1 MSSLRQNFFA
11 CLPAIAGREVFA
23 VLEKAGRGGGG
34 GSVKE
39 GRGRKPRALASSC
52 YHGGGFPGI
61 IPWEVGRV
69 TESGL
74 LLSESAYHVLC
85 SLGQTCPAG
94 LAAESQP
101 VRHQQGGWVGC
112 VLTD

>member
-1 MSSLRQNFFA
+1 M
-11 CLPAIAGREVFA
+11 
-23 VLEKAGRGGGG
+23 LEKAG
-34 GSVKE
+34 GSIKE
-39 GRGRKPRALASSC
+39 GRGRKPRGLATSC
-52 YHGGGFPGI
+52 YHRGAPGI
-61 IPWEVGRV
+61 VPWGLGRV

-74 LLSESAYHVLC
+74 LLSESAYFLLQV

-101 VRHQQGGWVGC
+101 ARHKQGGWVGC